1 MAEEQMTTE
10 QDNPTTDTLLGSS
23 ESDNQSTDW
32 RANLPEDLKNDPT
45 LQNINDPESA
55 AKTLIHQQK
64 MMGNRIPI
72 PKTDEEKAELYTKL
86 GRPESADK
94 YELNIPQEH
103 QQFFPENAMNEFKN
117 VAHNLG
123 LNNEQANALI
133 EYQSKAIQAD
143 IENSG
148 SRLAINKEETE
159 ASLKQEWGLEYD
171 KNVRAAQR
179 ALQVYGDPEIME
191 LMNTEAGNNPAVV
204 KLFARLGKE
213 VTEDMA
219 QNTQNNNLAVSPLDA
234 KAEIETIYADS
245 NHAYHN
251 ARNPKHKEA
260 VEQVRQLHEKVYGK

>member
-10 QDNPTTDTLLGSS
+10 QDNLNTENKVLGSS
-23 ESDNQSTDW
+23 ESDNQDW
-32 RANLPEDLKNDPT
+32 RSGLPEELKNDST
-45 LQNINDPESA
+45 LQNINDVESA

-72 PKTDEEKAELYTKL
+72 PKTDEEKAELYSKL

-94 YELNIPQEH
+94 YELNIPQEQ
-103 QQFFPENAMNEFKN
+103 QQFFPENSINEFKN

-133 EYQSKAIQAD
+133 EYQSKAIQTD
-143 IENSG
+143 IENNG
-148 SRLAINKEETE
+148 SRLAINKEESE
-159 ASLKQEWGLEYD
+159 NSLKQEWGLEYD
-171 KNVRAAQR
+171 KNIRSAQR
-179 ALQVYGDPEIME
+179 ALQVYGDPEILE

-219 QNTQNNNLAVSPLDA
+219 QNTQNNSLAVSPLDA
-234 KAEIETIYADS
+234 KAEIEAVYADS

-251 ARNPKHKEA
+251 ARDPKHKEA
-260 VEQVRQLHEKVYGK
+260 VEKVRQLHEKVYGR